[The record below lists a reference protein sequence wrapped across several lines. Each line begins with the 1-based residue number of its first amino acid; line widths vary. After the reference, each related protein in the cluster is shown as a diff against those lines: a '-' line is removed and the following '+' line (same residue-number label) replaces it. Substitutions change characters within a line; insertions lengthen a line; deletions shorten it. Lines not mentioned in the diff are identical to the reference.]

1 MKHYW
6 KEIPMCRNHDH
17 HGHSHEAPEGTAAFA
32 DLSVPERELSPGD
45 MSRRRFLLNS
55 GLLGAATVGV
65 TALGG
70 VTAARPAA
78 AATGGSRGYKWLAG
92 DHHTHTQ
99 YSYDGMYTIEQQAAG
114 AIKHGRLDWLVIT
127 DHGHAAH
134 EKFAVESTYADV
146 VASRARHPEL
156 LLWQGLEWNVPSGE
170 HATLFFDGARDEIQL
185 LRAFERLFDSRVNN
199 TGASSPAN
207 EAKALEALGW
217 LETALRTGSAN
228 SALFLINHPM
238 RHGRYSPR
246 EIRAYRDAAPH
257 IAVGMEGAPGAQN
270 EPRARGD
277 YNTTP
282 EANSWPGWQ
291 QKHYPTYGGFD
302 SMTGILGG
310 MWDSMLAEGKG
321 WWITT
326 NSDGHFYNND
336 TIVEP
341 ARPGDW
347 YDLHGKYPDPIDSG
361 VPRRHADFWPG
372 QFSRTV
378 VGAASRSYGA
388 VMEAIKSGRVW
399 VSMGGLIDDLYVDAH
414 APGNAPVSLG
424 GRLSVRRGD
433 DVTVTIS
440 VDLAG
445 RPNANEDV
453 PRLARL
459 DLIRGAVTGPAKD
472 PDTFT
477 APDVRVVESFTPNGR
492 ARVAEFHYKFRDV
505 REPFYFR
512 LRGTDGKRSAAG
524 GLEPAADTGPN
535 ETPWN
540 DLWFYANPI
549 FVDVV

>member
-1 MKHYW
+1 
-6 KEIPMCRNHDH
+6 MCRSPHDH
-17 HGHSHEAPEGTAAFA
+17 AHSHESPEGTAAFA
-32 DLSVPERELSPGD
+32 DLSVPERELSPSD
-45 MSRRRFLLNS
+45 VSRRRFLLNS
-55 GLLGAATVGV
+55 GLLGAAAVGV

-70 VTAARPAA
+70 LAAARPAS
-78 AATGGSRGYKWLAG
+78 AATRGSRTYAWLAG
-92 DHHTHTQ
+92 DHHVHTQ

-114 AIKHGRLDWLVIT
+114 AIKHGRVDWLVIT

-134 EKFAVESTYADV
+134 EKFAVESTYADI
-146 VASRARHPEL
+146 VASRARHPRL
-156 LLWQGLEWNVPSGE
+156 LLWQGLEWNVPGGE
-170 HATLFFDGARDEIQL
+170 HATVFFDGARDEVQL
-185 LRAFERLFDSRVNN
+185 LRSFERLFDSRING
-199 TGASSPAN
+199 TGAGTPEN

-217 LETALRTGSAN
+217 LDTALRTGSAN
-228 SALFLINHPM
+228 SALFLLNHVM
-238 RHGRYSPR
+238 RRGRYSPR

-277 YNTTP
+277 FNNTP
-282 EANSWPGWQ
+282 DPASWPGWRPE
-291 QKHYPTYGGFD
+291 HYPTYGGFD

-336 TIVEP
+336 TIIEP
-341 ARPGDW
+341 ERPGDW
-347 YDLHGKYPDPIDSG
+347 YDLHGKYPDPIDGG
-361 VPRRHADFWPG
+361 VPLRHADFWPG

-378 VGAASRSYGA
+378 VGATSRSYGA

-399 VSMGGLIDDLYVDAH
+399 VSMGGLIDNLYVDAH
-414 APGNAPVSLG
+414 APGNAPATLG

-440 VDLAG
+440 VRLAG
-445 RPNANEDV
+445 RPNANDDV
-453 PRLARL
+453 PKLARL
-459 DLIRGAVTGPAKD
+459 DLIRGAITGPAAD

-477 APDVRVVESFTPNGR
+477 APDVSVVESFTPKGNGR
-492 ARVAEFHYKFRDV
+492 VAHFHYKFRDV

-524 GLEPAADTGPN
+524 GLEPAADTGRN
-535 ETPWN
+535 ENPWN

-549 FVDVV
+549 FVGVS